1 MKTTIEPTLPGEYLE
16 DFMNG
21 MSRYELAKRSG
32 LTPTQVGQII
42 AGRRAITALTA
53 LKLAR
58 VFDTSPELWL
68 NLQTKYD
75 LFVESRRH
83 PELVSA

>member
-1 MKTTIEPTLPGEYLE
+1 MTIIEPTLPGEYLE
-16 DFMNG
+16 DFMDG
-21 MSRYELAKRSG
+21 MSRYELAKNSG

-42 AGRRAITALTA
+42 AGRRSITALTT

-68 NLQTKYD
+68 ILQTKYD
-75 LFVESRRH
+75 LYMEATRH

>member
-1 MKTTIEPTLPGEYLE
+1 MTTIEPTLPGEYLE

-32 LTPTQVGQII
+32 LSATQIGQII
-42 AGRRAITALTA
+42 SGKRAITALTA

-58 VFDTSPELWL
+58 TFETSPELWI

-75 LFVESRRH
+75 LHVVSVRH
-83 PELVSA
+83 PELVAS